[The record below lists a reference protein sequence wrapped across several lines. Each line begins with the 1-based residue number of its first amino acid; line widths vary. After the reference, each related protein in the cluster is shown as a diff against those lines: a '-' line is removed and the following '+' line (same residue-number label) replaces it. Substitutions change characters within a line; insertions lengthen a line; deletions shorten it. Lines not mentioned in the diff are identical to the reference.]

1 MRVDIRPLENSDLP
15 DAARLLAR
23 RHRSHRSV
31 FPELPADA
39 ESDETAEAFLSAV
52 LGREG
57 CAGWGAFNGT
67 QLQAYLIGETETAPL
82 WGRSGWIRASGSAWT
97 DDSEL
102 AHIPALYA
110 RLAEGW
116 VSSEIFAHFAFV
128 PASEPVALRA
138 WFGLAFGIEHVHA
151 VLDLRSLALPDL
163 LAPVGVTIR
172 LATDDDRGALAQMS
186 DVVWRHQL
194 EAPVWAAMLPESAE
208 ANRAG
213 WLELLDDPTVDVW
226 LALEQGEPV
235 ASQAYYPSEMSGE
248 HLLGGDSTCHLAIA
262 GTRPD
267 ARGRGIASALT
278 RAGLEHARR
287 RGFAFCETDWRS
299 TNLLSSRFWPRF
311 GFRPA
316 FYRLH
321 RRVDDRIAWA
331 NGERP
336 RSGAS

>member
-1 MRVDIRPLENSDLP
+1 VEFRPLQNSDLS

-23 RHRSHRSV
+23 RHRTHRTF

-39 ESDETAEAFLSAV
+39 ESDETAEALLSAS
-52 LGREG
+52 LGRES
-57 CAGWGAFNGT
+57 CVGWGAFAGDR
-67 QLQAYLIGETETAPL
+67 LQAYLIGETVLDPW
-82 WGRSGWIRASGSAWT
+82 WGRSGWIRAGGSASI
-97 DDSEL
+97 DVGAADRF
-102 AHIPALYA
+102 ADLYA
-110 RLAEGW
+110 RLGQQW
-116 VSSEIFAHFAFV
+116 VQSGIFAHFVVV
-128 PASEPVALRA
+128 PASEVEVMRL
-138 WFGLAFGIEHVHA
+138 WFGQSFGIEHVHA
-151 VLDLRSLALPDL
+151 VLDLRSLALPDF

-172 LATDDDRGALAQMS
+172 LATDDDRGALARMS

-194 EAPVWAAMLPESAE
+194 QAPVWAAMLPESAE

-213 WLELLDDPTVDVW
+213 WLELLDDPAVDVW
-226 LALEQGEPV
+226 LAFEQGE
-235 ASQAYYPSEMSGE
+235 AIGSQAYYPSEMIGE
-248 HLLGGDSTCHLAIA
+248 HLLGNDTTCHLAIA

-299 TNLLSSRFWPRF
+299 TNLLSSRFWPSF
-311 GFRPA
+311 GFRAA